1 MSLILE
7 AVYDGEVLRPV
18 QPLDFEPNTR
28 LRITVEEKEPEIKT
42 RRSFLQ
48 TARSLELEGP
58 ADWSARIEEYLYRLI
73 DVSSPHRGA

>member
-28 LRITVEEKEPEIKT
+28 LRITVEENEPEIKP
-42 RRSFLQ
+42 RLSFLQ

-58 ADWSARIEEYLYRLI
+58 ADWSARIEEYLYG
-73 DVSSPHRGA
+73 DQDGTAK

>member
-18 QPLDFEPNTR
+18 QPLDLKPNTR
-28 LRITVEEKEPEIKT
+28 LRITVEENGPEVKP

-58 ADWSARIEEYLYRLI
+58 ADWSARIEEYLYG
-73 DVSSPHRGA
+73 DQDDTAK